1 MIDISERLRDTPTW
15 LNLLAIQPFTANVPY
30 LNKYFAL
37 VYNYFKNTEQKRA
50 LQRGETLSDQAFK
63 FTWSWEQFLY
73 DWVYA
78 PNGKPDVDH
87 GPIMSSLWRFFVE
100 DNDDRGFLQV
110 PLPSS
115 CSYARWAKEGVCS
128 FDYAGFGP
136 LFNADITIRTT
147 FKKCGDPALPSI
159 QLQCV
164 GKACPALS
172 RPMSCASNSQCP
184 GGLVCRSLN
193 GNNMQQFNF
202 DPLFLTAIAQ
212 GQSSRYLNDTRNV
225 NCTGS
230 PFWSEDSVFFLDKLG
245 QTIPGSGG
253 VCQLNV
259 TADIYYPGR
268 AIDIWI
274 RKVYEGIQQFPG
286 YRLILLNYFS
296 GWP

>member
-136 LFNADITIRTT
+136 LFLMLILLFEPHSKNVVI
-147 FKKCGDPALPSI
+147 L
-159 QLQCV
+159 
-164 GKACPALS
+164 LS
-172 RPMSCASNSQCP
+172 P
-184 GGLVCRSLN
+184 L
-193 GNNMQQFNF
+193 FNF
-202 DPLFLTAIAQ
+202 NA
-212 GQSSRYLNDTRNV
+212 
-225 NCTGS
+225 
-230 PFWSEDSVFFLDKLG
+230 LDKLALHLADLCHVLL
-245 QTIPGSGG
+245 IH
-253 VCQLNV
+253 NV
-259 TADIYYPGR
+259 LVASF
-268 AIDIWI
+268 
-274 RKVYEGIQQFPG
+274 VVH
-286 YRLILLNYFS
+286 
-296 GWP
+296 